1 MNEKYSQRQFS
12 TLTGIAR
19 ATLQL
24 WAKNGKLAP
33 AIEINGK
40 KFYSDAQKEIAL
52 RLYSSKN
59 TSPTATDVPEQNVG
73 NLTETALAA
82 SNSRLKAF
90 REVAQNEKVTNG
102 EPETLPTN
110 VGIEGTAADEN
121 TVPDICPERE
131 SAAMSDNQNEKINS
145 DTSKNSGDL
154 SNGEVSTENILANLP
169 KRKPHNTRDIL
180 AKMAGVSSRTFG
192 KVEKIEK
199 LATAEI
205 KAALRASEL
214 SIDAAY
220 KGVLA
225 GATTVDEV
233 KEFKRRN
240 VKNSRRLEFCKTPP
254 APVELS
260 ETPTT
265 LDLAPASNVTIEMP
279 PFIEDMK
286 GPLEEKTLQE
296 LANEGRLCFE
306 RGDDCLKQGA
316 MYYVEGGRRLIE
328 AKRRLKHGQWQ
339 KWLSENFP
347 FSQDTAENRMKL
359 AERIG
364 DTAKS
369 ETFRNLKLATL
380 IKLLALPAGDETAFV
395 EVQSEAGKPIE
406 DLSAREVQKAVAQ
419 WNQHREAKKT
429 ATFSS
434 SEKTNN
440 GGKIAAVV
448 VAPCVEEES
457 ISEETAPASPAVNP
471 ANGTVAPCVEKRT
484 LNEKFRIMSHE
495 TYTNIREMIEETNDL
510 QTAKIIHDS
519 LLELAQGISEVI
531 LLLESRIAELLNLNG
546 GDSDD

>member
-40 KFYSDAQKEIAL
+40 KFYSDEQKEIAL
-52 RLYSSKN
+52 RLYISKN
-59 TSPTATDVPEQNVG
+59 TSPTATDVPKQNVG

-102 EPETLPTN
+102 QPDDDSREVDSENQLTSFD
-110 VGIEGTAADEN
+110 VSCEGTAAEN
-121 TVPDICPERE
+121 DSETLAP
-131 SAAMSDNQNEKINS
+131 MNDNQNEKINS
-145 DTSKNSGDL
+145 DASKNSGDL

-180 AKMAGVSSRTFG
+180 AKMAGVSSRTLG

-205 KAALRASEL
+205 KAALRAREL

-233 KEFKRRN
+233 KEFNRR
-240 VKNSRRLEFCKTPP
+240 KFKTPP
-254 APVELS
+254 APVETF

-265 LDLAPASNVTIEMP
+265 IELASASEIITLEDRANKIRQLQADVQRGIVEIGFELIVAKKEIGHGGWADWLATNFDWTQQTANRFMRVSERFGKLNNVVQFKP
-279 PFIEDMK
+279 S
-286 GPLEEKTLQE
+286 TLQ
-296 LANEGRLCFE
+296 
-306 RGDDCLKQGA
+306 A
-316 MYYVEGGRRLIE
+316 M
-328 AKRRLKHGQWQ
+328 
-339 KWLSENFP
+339 
-347 FSQDTAENRMKL
+347 
-359 AERIG
+359 
-364 DTAKS
+364 
-369 ETFRNLKLATL
+369 
-380 IKLLALPAGDETAFV
+380 LALPEGDEDKFI
-395 EVQSEAGKPIE
+395 EAQADKGKPLE
-406 DLSAREVQKAVAQ
+406 DLSAREVKAAVED
-419 WNQHREAKKT
+419 WNQQHNE
-429 ATFSS
+429 
-434 SEKTNN
+434 ETNN
-440 GGKIAAVV
+440 FSFSRDKTHDSGDGKIAAV

-457 ISEETAPASPAVNP
+457 ISEETAPASPAVNL

-546 GDSDD
+546 GDSND